1 MKNIDRSSIFDGLS
15 QAMDALQPE
24 QIQPIMDRVL
34 VRDVAE
40 VEKVGM
46 LFIPQTAKE
55 QGIGKNGLYRRGVV
69 VSVGRGDKFK
79 ELGFGEDGKLR
90 RQRVEC
96 GCGDGMELRK
106 TCSDVCPASGVL
118 HCHACSKCGG
128 SKLGRLPMPV
138 RVGDT
143 VIYDRRKDLEVTIR
157 GTRHSLINVE
167 QSIFATMEGSV
178 VRPLQDKILVQ
189 YAEKETETAGGIVIP
204 EAAQE
209 KPRLGTVV
217 AAGPGFMD
225 IKGKC
230 IPLDV
235 KVGDTVLFGNYAG
248 TDIEVDGE
256 TFLLMSESAVMG
268 VVNGAT
274 LGPGRMV

>member
-1 MKNIDRSSIFDGLS
+1 MKNIDRASIFDGLS
-15 QAMDALQPE
+15 QAMDALQPGK
-24 QIQPIMDRVL
+24 IQPILDRCL

-40 VEKVGM
+40 VEKVGL

-69 VSVGRGDKFK
+69 VSVGPGDKFK

-90 RQRVEC
+90 RQRVEVEPEC
-96 GCGDGMELRK
+96 DCVLYGPRKPGDCKSVTFEETGC
-106 TCSDVCPASGVL
+106 
-118 HCHACSKCGG
+118 
-128 SKLGRLPMPV
+128 GRLPMPV

-157 GTRHSLINVE
+157 GTRHSLINLE
-167 QSIFATMEGSV
+167 QSIFAIMEGSV

-268 VVNGAT
+268 VVNGA
-274 LGPGRMV
+274 P